1 VGAQNISEE
10 PAIFDSYAWRSGMF
24 AGMVKFMPRFE
35 AVVLPKDTEEVQAIV
50 KLCNRYK
57 IKFKASST
65 GWGGSNSPGGA
76 GVIQLDLRRMN
87 RIIEINEENMYAVV
101 EPHVIG
107 AQLQAELMKRGLNF
121 TITGPVLRLQH
132 FPDVHSHGFMSQT
145 TGLGE
150 RNVYSGIQHLKE
162 R

>member
-1 VGAQNISEE
+1 V
-10 PAIFDSYAWRSGMF
+10 
-24 AGMVKFMPRFE
+24 
-35 AVVLPKDTEEVQAIV
+35 
-50 KLCNRYK
+50 
-57 IKFKASST
+57 
-65 GWGGSNSPGGA
+65 GGSNSPGGA

-121 TITGPVLRLQH
+121 TGNGAGSQTSALPLAAGTG
-132 FPDVHSHGFMSQT
+132 HGFMSQT

-150 RNVYSGIQHLKE
+150 RNVLAVEWVTPEGEIIRLGSLGASGSGSVAMGRGHL
-162 R
+162 